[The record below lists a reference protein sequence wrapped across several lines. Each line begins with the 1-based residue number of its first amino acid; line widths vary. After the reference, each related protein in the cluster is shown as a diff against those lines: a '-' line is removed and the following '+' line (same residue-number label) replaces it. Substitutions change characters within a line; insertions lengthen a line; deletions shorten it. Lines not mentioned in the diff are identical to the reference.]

1 MKKFYLLAI
10 IFICSITSNIFGQS
24 GPAGIGNADGS
35 NGQPET
41 IYWLEAGDLGLNNN
55 DPVSNWNDKSGNSNN
70 LSQSGTSRPTFKNA
84 SDANYD
90 FSAVSFDGTDD
101 FLPFDGN
108 LLVGTDYTILLVGTR
123 KSNGREVIMGGS
135 VGATNQNLH
144 PYFNTGALHSHHW
157 GNDHNAGYTGGDG
170 STANATTPNFGIF
183 GFRLNSSL
191 GTAQRALYQN
201 GRLIGTRNNNAQ
213 LSAFVDAAI
222 GRFEA
227 VGEFSDIEIAEL
239 IIYSDALN
247 EAQQVLV
254 QNYLSSKYDITLDD
268 NEFYAGDTPANG
280 NYDFNVIGIGQ
291 QSGDQILTNSNSGF
305 YLTGDGTL
313 DANGEFV
320 MFGDDNSANA
330 VSTSNLGA
338 TVQERWAKTWYLDKT
353 GTLNATIGF
362 NISEGIP
369 GGLFPAGDVDNYVLL
384 RENAG
389 TFDIVP
395 IAAVDKSLNAGRIEF
410 IVSDADLLDGIYT
423 LGTTNNTDSPV
434 AGQPNQTWYS
444 RLSGDWNDPNIWT
457 LDGSA
462 TPLPNN
468 PGNEIPDA
476 TDNVVINNATTVT
489 LINDNRNVTDIEV
502 IGTLDIANT
511 SGHNFT
517 NIRGNGRIRLAGAA
531 GIGNFPQGNTTDF
544 ADNFIG
550 GTVEYY
556 GTGLTVNENRV
567 FNDVI
572 INLDN
577 NTDDLV
583 LMADLLSNGDL
594 TIISG
599 DLQINDNLSTTI
611 KALEVN
617 GTLFVDTNGAI
628 SVGTGNTIGTFS
640 INANN
645 MPSSGNYHNIY
656 HQVIIKGD
664 FINQGNVRFTNQ
676 ASPVYNEFTTTGAAT
691 VRFEG
696 ATNNTA
702 SLFGTTDFYN
712 LVVDKGTDET
722 FEIEINSDNS
732 ANFSLF
738 GPNDVG
744 RNSGGG
750 FTAENPEIRKALWIY
765 RGTLHLSGDI
775 IIPTLSE
782 GNRNGGNGDYA
793 IGATAG
799 LWIDGPNVEV
809 YSTADNA
816 GQVPAGAI
824 GVNGGG
830 SNQALSLYGK
840 FRITDGFFGTRASA
854 GFIFWNAD
862 AGEVLIEGGTVN
874 VSQFRSAGGGNG
886 IYSYTQSGGD
896 VLVRANEGQPGET
909 SGTYSLF
916 SLDTEDAVFNM
927 SGGTLTVYGNRGEAI
942 FINSGPG
949 NFSVTGGTVRVE
961 NRNGTRA
968 IVSTRVPFWDFE
980 VARDQAGDA
989 DEVDLITSTS
999 GGNTITNPELIVLNN
1014 FTIEQDINFDH
1025 NGNDVTIGSDF
1036 TIEAGG
1042 DYEFAGGKRNTT
1054 SFIGTDNAT
1063 LTFLNRTGGTGDE
1076 QRFWNVLVDRPSGKT
1091 LSFESG
1097 KTNRNGNNNNLFRID
1112 GDFFKV
1118 LSGTV
1123 DQGTHSIRM
1132 YADTLLNY
1140 DEICVFNP
1148 LAINDADPNGRN
1160 DIIKF
1165 RDDGGPATVL
1175 ITADTSRFGA
1185 IKLNSDDEIFT
1196 LNSDLQIDYLDYRH
1210 GRFNLQSNNLTI
1222 NILDNNLNGTADFDV
1237 NQDGAVSGGTE
1248 NGIFSPAD
1256 MIITSGNAS
1265 DGGLSLLV
1273 TANGTYTFP
1282 LGIGTDATRLLRN
1295 NSKYTP
1301 VTVEVTGLADAGY
1314 ITIRPVDRVLSTTD
1328 GTGGDILSYYWKID
1342 SEGFNTPPNVEY
1354 SMIYYD
1360 EDLDGSANEGTF
1372 VAGKVLEQIP
1382 FTRNYEDDGD
1392 AEFEGVDVVNNTI
1405 TFNGPNPDSGFPLE
1419 NASYTAGE
1427 SGRFVGAPTIYYSS
1441 TAAVGNNTDFNRN
1454 DRWNQSNRWSTVGHY
1469 STVNTGTFPQP
1480 GDVAIMA
1487 FGLQNANS
1495 TVDNAQRSHWYYLNA
1510 DGGAAKLIFSE
1521 TVENANGDIVVND
1534 ASFQPQLIIAADNAL
1549 DVNFGTVE
1557 GNGTFNVELD
1567 CAPCNIDPNSST
1579 VVSANITA
1587 DFGLFADVEAA
1598 RFDFDLYSNN
1608 NTSVYMPTD
1617 ITSVFPNLQ
1626 IKGQGGNGRRLVFES
1641 DVTINRD
1648 LVLREGGFLRLG
1660 NQADGDVTVGRNL
1673 NMTTNNDGDVVEFP
1687 LDGPGR
1693 VLTING
1699 DINMDNNND
1708 EITFRDN
1715 NNAGDVTINR
1725 LRVGGN
1731 INQETGQI
1739 NLYSGAG
1746 PNRDQVE
1753 LEVFGETDAEYT
1765 RTNNPIASLYRLI
1778 LNKGNNRSTTFTFQ
1792 DNFSL
1797 NGETDG
1803 TEKALELQN
1812 GTLILN
1818 DNAIDI
1824 DLTTGGDSF
1833 VIPATASLQIT
1844 QGLANIGGDDSGIIL
1859 DGALII
1865 DGGTLDM
1872 TGAGNGNNFIEYSA
1886 SGNAVIEV
1894 SDGSLL
1900 VGSQIRGGLGTT
1912 AGVLKYRQ
1920 TGGIVEVGVNA
1931 APEADRSVFEI
1942 RNEGSEFTYTAGDL
1956 IVRRQ
1961 NTGAPTVAAIRI
1973 LPTDFSISR
1982 PIIIRANDTGQ
1993 GNIGINANVPL
2004 AGLTIEGVNN
2014 PTVITNVNALELNG
2028 DLDIQNGASFNANG
2042 IDLLLNSDLINNGTF
2057 TASGNNTQ
2065 FLSSI
2070 SQNISGANPVTF
2082 FEFTKNA
2089 EGTLNL
2095 VGNPI
2100 VVNGLFSHESG
2111 VINDNG
2117 NIIDLKSNAV
2127 IEGEISSA
2135 AGGALVFS
2143 GATQQQLQRL
2153 TAGVTDL
2160 GVVTISNP
2168 SGVIIPEGNGYNF
2181 TINGDLEMNGGIFN
2195 IGSSSVVIG
2204 QNADI
2209 TTNSSFSV
2217 TNMVRTNSS
2226 FTDNGLSKVFS
2237 PGTNGVFI
2245 YPVGEDDY
2253 TPVEIDFGTGNSGTS
2268 LGSIAVRP
2276 ANEFHPVV
2284 NDGDNFFASGDINNV
2299 LQYYWTLRSTGLT
2312 NFSADVNFSYDQSD
2326 VVVAEGGFT
2335 EADYIAAAILAF
2347 DNPTNEINKFSETEV
2362 DETANQILF
2371 PASLKFN
2378 AVNSNNISGD
2388 YFAGIDQAI
2397 PDNVATYTT
2406 QAILG
2411 DVTNTNTYVENLPTD
2426 GVAPSGAVLIVSSG
2440 TEVTFNT
2447 DNVRLYK
2454 TIIENGATL
2463 NIDDT
2468 DGHRLG
2474 ILEGT
2479 GNLKIT
2485 SNSSNAPLPTAD
2497 YGTFFSC
2504 SGGGLEYAGDGDYSI
2519 LAGISS
2525 LRRLVLSDDNGNG
2538 VTGVRNF
2545 PNNNVTICEDMVVDG
2560 PLVSTVNNTSI
2571 RIDGDM
2577 YINSGEF
2584 TVPGGNSGRF
2594 TVIGQFNQTG
2604 GVFNGNS
2611 RGRGFFAN
2619 SVNID
2624 GGNFNVGT
2632 LRYQF
2637 YFYGDI
2643 SFNSG
2648 SFNGGSGISEVL
2660 IFANS
2665 IYNENNNISGDFTG
2679 LNSFNNL
2686 TIDKNNLGNNV
2697 FLDGTIE
2704 VSGELNLT
2712 DGKIISNGNDVVLGS
2727 AATVSPARGS
2737 SNSYIT
2743 GKVIK
2748 PLAAGESF
2756 TFPIGSVDRW
2766 RPARINGVNAG
2777 YTWEAQFFEGNVVT
2791 DRAEVDDMSTSDP
2804 AIQTLQQGEYY
2815 VISDNSTG
2823 GTASSV
2829 ELSWGIE
2836 TDVAAGSADRG
2847 QLTVMVYNTTTSEWD
2862 NLGGTFPNGLGTQSA
2877 GIVRSAS
2884 SQSFSEKIFIIG
2896 STDAAN
2902 PLPVEFTYFIA
2913 DNKPNRVELNW
2924 QTASEHNNDFFEV
2937 QRSFDGKQFDVLG
2950 VVNGSGD
2957 SKELIDYGFI
2967 DYSPLAGKTYYRLRQ
2982 VDFDGNFEY
2991 SDVLEISR
2999 IQETD
3004 LSAVPNPTSA
3014 NNIRLRLSGFHAEQ
3028 NIQVTIFDLQ
3038 GRRHYQAIH
3047 SPSDLIKA
3055 IPINKEL
3062 NSGIYII
3069 DVKQANIRKKVR
3081 LMIK

>member
-254 QNYLSSKYDITLDD
+254 QNYLASKYDITLDD

-280 NYDFNVIGIGQ
+280 NYDFNVTGIGQ
-291 QSGDQILTNSNSGF
+291 QSGDQILTNSNNGF

-320 MFGDDNSANA
+320 LFGDDNSANA

-550 GTVEYY
+550 GTIEYY

-583 LMADLLSNGDL
+583 LMADLVSNGDL
-594 TIISG
+594 TILSG

-816 GQVPAGAI
+816 GQVPAGAV

-968 IVSTRVPFWDFE
+968 LVSTRVPFWDFE

-1148 LAINDADPNGRN
+1148 LAVNDADPNGRN

-1237 NQDGAVSGGTE
+1237 NQDGAVSGGAE

-1256 MIITSGNAS
+1256 MIITSGNDS

-1301 VTVEVTGLADAGY
+1301 VTIVVSGLADAGY
-1314 ITIRPVDRVLSTTD
+1314 ITIRPVDKELATTD

-1392 AEFEGVDVVNNTI
+1392 AEFEGVDAVNNTI

-1427 SGRFVGAPTIYYSS
+1427 SGRFVGAPQVFYSRNASPANWTNGNAWSFTRDGGSAGDYPQDGDIAILTRDNGGAGDPTGYGAGVFTIDNGTGPINIAKLIFDDFDPVNNNWISGCPRVIFDAGGGYSS
-1441 TAAVGNNTDFNRN
+1441 YNSNFSTVEVTDRHIGGPVPNNSHGAVIEYRLNSSYAGNFPGGDFNDFNSYPNALVIYGWDGGTGTVTLSADATEYPMLWFQGGNSNNRIIEFPDVNVTVNGRANINGNMRVRVNNNTSRTLEFKNNVEIGSGCCGEGFFEFDGNSSANQNVIIQGNLSFNS
-1454 DRWNQSNRWSTVGHY
+1454 SNGGQIRL
-1469 STVNTGTFPQP
+1469 VNNSGTNRHNLS
-1480 GDVAIMA
+1480 VAGNIIVSNL
-1487 FGLQNANS
+1487 GTINLGNGSNS
-1495 TVDNAQRSHWYYLNA
+1495 TVDLT
-1510 DGGAAKLIFSE
+1510 LI
-1521 TVENANGDIVVND
+1521 GDND
-1534 ASFQPQLIIAADNAL
+1534 
-1549 DVNFGTVE
+1549 
-1557 GNGTFNVELD
+1557 
-1567 CAPCNIDPNSST
+1567 
-1579 VVSANITA
+1579 
-1587 DFGLFADVEAA
+1587 
-1598 RFDFDLYSNN
+1598 R
-1608 NTSVYMPTD
+1608 
-1617 ITSVFPNLQ
+1617 
-1626 IKGQGGNGRRLVFES
+1626 
-1641 DVTINRD
+1641 
-1648 LVLREGGFLRLG
+1648 
-1660 NQADGDVTVGRNL
+1660 
-1673 NMTTNNDGDVVEFP
+1673 NMTSQGVV
-1687 LDGPGR
+1687 
-1693 VLTING
+1693 T
-1699 DINMDNNND
+1699 
-1708 EITFRDN
+1708 
-1715 NNAGDVTINR
+1715 
-1725 LRVGGN
+1725 
-1731 INQETGQI
+1731 
-1739 NLYSGAG
+1739 
-1746 PNRDQVE
+1746 
-1753 LEVFGETDAEYT
+1753 
-1765 RTNNPIASLYRLI
+1765 LYRI
-1778 LNKGNNRSTTFTFQ
+1778 VMNKSNSRGTNFSFE
-1792 DNFSL
+1792 DNFTLTGST
-1797 NGETDG
+1797 NGSQ
-1803 TEKALELQN
+1803 KAIEILN
-1812 GTLILN
+1812 GTLRLN
-1818 DNAIDI
+1818 DPGINVN
-1824 DLTTGGDSF
+1824 LTTGGPSF
-1833 VIPATASLQIT
+1833 VIPATGALRVS
-1844 QGLANIGGDDSGIIL
+1844 QGIANVNGNDSGILL
-1859 DGALII
+1859 DGSIII

-1872 TGAGNGNNFIEYSA
+1872 SGAGNGNNFIEYSA

-2014 PTVITNVNALELNG
+2014 PTVITNVNALELTG

-2209 TTNSSFSV
+2209 TTNSAFSV

-2253 TPVEIDFGTGNSGTS
+2253 TPVEIDFGIGNSGTS

-2335 EADYIAAAILAF
+2335 EANYIAAAILAF

-2426 GVAPSGAVLIVSSG
+2426 GVAPSGAVLVVSSG

-2619 SVNID
+2619 GVNID

-2712 DGKIISNGNDVVLGS
+2712 DGKIISNGNDVILGS

-2804 AIQTLQQGEYY
+2804 TIQTLQQGEYY

-2836 TDVAAGSADRG
+2836 TDVAAGSTDRG

-2884 SQSFSEKIFIIG
+2884 SQSFSEKIFIMG

-2957 SKELIDYGFI
+2957 SKELIDY
-2967 DYSPLAGKTYYRLRQ
+2967 DYTDYMPLAGDSYYRLRQ
-2982 VDFDGNFEY
+2982 VDFDGNYEY
-2991 SDVLEISR
+2991 SEVVKIRREQFS
-2999 IQETD
+2999 D
-3004 LSAVPNPTSA
+3004 LIAVPNPTNA
-3014 NNIRLRLSGFHAEQ
+3014 QNIRLRLSGFHAEQ

>member
-1 MKKFYLLAI
+1 MKKFYLLAL

-254 QNYLSSKYDITLDD
+254 QNYLASKYDITLDD

-280 NYDFNVIGIGQ
+280 NYDFNVTGIGQ
-291 QSGDQILTNSNSGF
+291 QSGDQILTNSNNGF

-320 MFGDDNSANA
+320 LFGDDNSANA

-583 LMADLLSNGDL
+583 LMADLVSNGDL
-594 TIISG
+594 TIMSG

-611 KALEVN
+611 KTLEVN

-628 SVGTGNTIGTFS
+628 SVGTGNTTGTFS

-664 FINQGNVRFTNQ
+664 FLNQGNVRFTNQ

-961 NRNGTRA
+961 NRNGTSA

-1097 KTNRNGNNNNLFRID
+1097 KTNRDGNNNNLFRID

-1427 SGRFVGAPTIYYSS
+1427 SGRFVGAPTIYYSRKLGGAQQDQNWTQNNAWSLVSVDGPSAGNAEPGPGDIAILGRSRVDGARLRTRANVRLEVAKIIFEEDPSPTPSFATARLNFDAGIFNHRLGDVEGEGEFQIFFNS
-1441 TAAVGNNTDFNRN
+1441 TADIP
-1454 DRWNQSNRWSTVGHY
+1454 
-1469 STVNTGTFPQP
+1469 TF
-1480 GDVAIMA
+1480 
-1487 FGLQNANS
+1487 
-1495 TVDNAQRSHWYYLNA
+1495 
-1510 DGGAAKLIFSE
+1510 
-1521 TVENANGDIVVND
+1521 VED
-1534 ASFQPQLIIAADNAL
+1534 A
-1549 DVNFGTVE
+1549 T
-1557 GNGTFNVELD
+1557 
-1567 CAPCNIDPNSST
+1567 
-1579 VVSANITA
+1579 
-1587 DFGLFADVEAA
+1587 DFGLFVSEPNSIWNYSHEGTGGEGNAA
-1598 RFDFDLYSNN
+1598 IMPTFPSTFPILRITSAGSNN
-1608 NTSVYMPTD
+1608 AANLPYGTGTGNGLQRVITFNND
-1617 ITSVFPNLQ
+1617 IIVNSELQ
-1626 IKGQGGNGRRLVFES
+1626 IANKPAL
-1641 DVTINRD
+1641 
-1648 LVLREGGFLRLG
+1648 L
-1660 NQADGDVTVGRNL
+1660 
-1673 NMTTNNDGDVVEFP
+1673 
-1687 LDGPGR
+1687 
-1693 VLTING
+1693 
-1699 DINMDNNND
+1699 
-1708 EITFRDN
+1708 
-1715 NNAGDVTINR
+1715 
-1725 LRVGGN
+1725 VGGN
-1731 INQETGQI
+1731 IEIAGNLQIGMDFGYASMYFPNGSNAHTVSVGGSINIGDVTGGQSGDNYLAVLPGNSNGTRHRLIVNRDI
-1739 NLYSGAG
+1739 NLYQSSNNNNRGGIIDFYNSLTENNIVLELAGDVSGSFNNFN
-1746 PNRDQVE
+1746 PNFTEPE
-1753 LEVFGETDAEYT
+1753 LFRV
-1765 RTNNPIASLYRLI
+1765 IA
-1778 LNKGNNRSTTFTFQ
+1778 NKGTNQSSIFRFN
-1792 DNFSL
+1792 DDFSL
-1797 NGETDG
+1797 NGLSDG
-1803 TEKALELQN
+1803 TDKALELQN

-1844 QGLANIGGDDSGIIL
+1844 QGLANVGGDDSGIIL

-1886 SGNAVIEV
+1886 SGNALIEV

-2560 PLVSTVNNTSI
+2560 SNVNLSSNRRLTVRNNLIVNSGVVSTGSGGSS
-2571 RIDGDM
+2571 RLFIDRDISLIG
-2577 YINSGEF
+2577 
-2584 TVPGGNSGRF
+2584 
-2594 TVIGQFNQTG
+2594 GQFNVASAG
-2604 GVFNGNS
+2604 GIGIL
-2611 RGRGFFAN
+2611 GDIY
-2619 SVNID
+2619 VN
-2624 GGNFNVGT
+2624 GGNFNMG
-2632 LRYQF
+2632 
-2637 YFYGDI
+2637 
-2643 SFNSG
+2643 SG
-2648 SFNGGSGISEVL
+2648 SSFIAL
-2660 IFANS
+2660 R
-2665 IYNENNNISGDFTG
+2665 ENFEFISGNVNSQSSRLI
-2679 LNSFNNL
+2679 LNSDSFEQNIIGDLTGSNSLYSIEFNNRSGSQNFSL
-2686 TIDKNNLGNNV
+2686 QGN
-2697 FLDGTIE
+2697 IE
-2704 VSGELNLT
+2704 VTSSLSLT
-2712 DGKIISNGNDVVLGS
+2712 DGKIISNGNDVILGS

-2804 AIQTLQQGEYY
+2804 TIQTLQQGEYY

-2823 GTASSV
+2823 GTVSSV

-2884 SQSFSEKIFIIG
+2884 SQSFSEKIFIMG